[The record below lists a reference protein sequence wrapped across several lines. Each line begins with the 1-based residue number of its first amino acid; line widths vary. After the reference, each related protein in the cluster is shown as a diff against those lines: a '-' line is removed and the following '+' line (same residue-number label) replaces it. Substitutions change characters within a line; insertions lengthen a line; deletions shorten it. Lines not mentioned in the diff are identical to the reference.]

1 MLYFVIVFDFLVM
14 GFVVIYLLSI
24 IILGRYFDKRRGFV
38 NGIVIVVGSLG
49 GFVIFIIFIKLMEEY
64 FI

>member
-1 MLYFVIVFDFLVM
+1 M